1 MENLSTSSSKSEIV
15 VAFIAIC
22 AIVAFMA
29 DLRVPD
35 IDPQL
40 KWLVKVRAAQLNI
53 SLREFIIDALR
64 AALAQKNG
72 VKQ

>member
-1 MENLSTSSSKSEIV
+1 
-15 VAFIAIC
+15 
-22 AIVAFMA
+22 MA

-64 AALAQKNG
+64 AALAQKKDG
-72 VKQ
+72 KQ